1 MAVQNTASVTIELRL
16 GSEPIE
22 GALRI
27 GEGEPK
33 PFRGWLQ
40 LTPLL
45 ETAARESEAD
55 GE

>member
-1 MAVQNTASVTIELRL
+1 MVVKDTAPVTIELRL

-27 GEGEPK
+27 GKGEPK

>member
-1 MAVQNTASVTIELRL
+1 MAARETAPVTIELRI

-22 GALRI
+22 GALRV
-27 GEGEPK
+27 GESDPQ

-45 ETAARESEAD
+45 EAAANDHTAD
-55 GE
+55 GR